1 MQWKKASCSQ
11 KNLCQL
17 QFFQI
22 TFCIFA
28 LSFIQI
34 FMFDKAISG
43 YNTLRTLWL
52 FCLLFACIDSY
63 AQLDNHVF
71 RKIDIQN
78 GLSDNSIQH
87 ILQLPDNR
95 MAITTRKCINIYD
108 GSSFRYIYPAHWV
121 SQNLPDYYGAYH
133 VYVDGNNLLW
143 VKEFQYVRCFDL
155 KSFSYIENIDSIFLS
170 RGVEEPV
177 CDLFVDSQHHLW
189 LVVNQGKMKR
199 VDGIPLEITLPLDN
213 GALQDM
219 DVTGDG
225 IYLFFS
231 NSSVICY
238 DAVTG
243 KKRYKSAALSGGE
256 VCQYASSSLVVQDG
270 NGSFYQLRDG
280 DGGGICLA
288 FNCFTRQWKTVFCT
302 PEILHTICIAPSL
315 QEPMGKIAF
324 VTSQTE
330 MRQIS
335 LSSLQVSK
343 IRSINLSGD
352 RISPERMNT
361 VFCDIQGGLWLGSY
375 NDGLLYSHPSLLD
388 DTYIPQTFSPLLT
401 DVTVCGTKLHAGDSR
416 MPMSEAYTHELT
428 LPSDQNTILLEFTA
442 LNYPVP
448 LTTVY
453 YYKVYRDG
461 VNQESQP
468 WVQATYGNKAV
479 DKDGILHIQ
488 LENLSPGRYHL
499 MVRAGSNTESDI
511 YRMVIHIKS
520 PWWVSLPAVLGFIFL
535 FLLLVTAI
543 AYAIHRRYRHRLQM
557 KYEEQ
562 ILLTRLQTLIRRF
575 DMEATSTI
583 VSNEEIVPTSE
594 AEDFVRRAVELVEKN
609 IGVHGYNVEQLSR
622 DMCMERTGLYKRMTE
637 LMDKTPSLFIRSIR
651 LQKAASLLM
660 QGDLSVTEV
669 AEQTGFSS
677 SSHMSR
683 CFQAEW
689 GCTPME
695 YVRSHSALASEK

>member
-1 MQWKKASCSQ
+1 
-11 KNLCQL
+11 
-17 QFFQI
+17 
-22 TFCIFA
+22 
-28 LSFIQI
+28 
-34 FMFDKAISG
+34 MFDKAISG

-63 AQLDNHVF
+63 AQLDNQVF
-71 RKIDIQN
+71 RRIDIQN
-78 GLSDNSIQH
+78 GLSDNSVQH

-108 GSSFRYIYPAHWV
+108 GSSFRYIYPAHGA
-121 SQNLPDYYGAYH
+121 SRKLPDYYGAYH
-133 VYVDGNNLLW
+133 VYVDVNNLLW

-155 KSFSYIENIDSIFLS
+155 KSFSYIENIDSLLLS
-170 RGVEEPV
+170 RGAEGPV
-177 CDLFVDSQHHLW
+177 RDLFVDSQHHLW
-189 LVVNQGKMKR
+189 FVADCGKMKR
-199 VDGIPLEITLPLDN
+199 VDGVPLEITLPLDN

-225 IYLFFS
+225 VYLFFS
-231 NSSVICY
+231 NSSVVCY
-238 DAVTG
+238 DVVTG
-243 KKRYKSAALSGGE
+243 KKRYESAALSGGD
-256 VCQYASSSLVVQDG
+256 VWQYASTLLVVQDG

-280 DGGGICLA
+280 DGGGVCLA
-288 FNCFTRQWKTVFCT
+288 FNSVTRQWKTVYRT

-315 QEPMGKIAF
+315 QGPMDKIAF

-335 LSSLQVSK
+335 LASLQVTR
-343 IRSINLSGD
+343 IRQINMSGN

-375 NDGLLYSHPSLLD
+375 NDGLLYSHPSFLD
-388 DTYIPQTFSPLLT
+388 DTYIPQTFSPLLS
-401 DVTVCGTKLHAGDSR
+401 DVTVCGMKLHTGDSR
-416 MPMSEAYTHELT
+416 MPMSEAYTHELV
-428 LPSDQNTILLEFTA
+428 LPSNQNTILLEYTA

-448 LTTVY
+448 LATVY
-453 YYKVYRDG
+453 YYKVFREG
-461 VNQESQP
+461 VDRESQP
-468 WVQATYGNKAV
+468 WVQATYGNEAV

-488 LENLSPGRYHL
+488 LENLSPGSYHL
-499 MVRAGSNTESDI
+499 LVRAGSNTESDI

-520 PWWVSLPAVLGFIFL
+520 PWWARQPAILTFFFL
-535 FLLLVTAI
+535 FLLLATAI
-543 AYAIHRRYRHRLQM
+543 AYAIHHRYRRRLQM

-575 DMEATSTI
+575 DMEATAAAASTDEI
-583 VSNEEIVPTSE
+583 VSTSE
-594 AEDFVRRAVELVEKN
+594 ADDFVHRAVELVEKN

-669 AEQTGFSS
+669 AERTGFSS

-695 YVRSHSALASEK
+695 YVRNHSAQTPEK